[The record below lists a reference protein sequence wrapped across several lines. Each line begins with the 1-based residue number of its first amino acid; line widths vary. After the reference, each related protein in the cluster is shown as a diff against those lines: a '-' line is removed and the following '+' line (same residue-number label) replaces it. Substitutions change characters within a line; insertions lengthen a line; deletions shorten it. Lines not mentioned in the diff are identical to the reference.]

1 MRLKFHVGL
10 AVALV
15 LVMLAGCSFWAQK
28 PGHSSDAL
36 TVQLNLPGI
45 PGARGAGTDTIV
57 SKVFVKGF
65 NVTTRQVYT
74 PTGLNVSLTE
84 PKAVE
89 LQKVGNVWKGSIQFS
104 DYSGGSIMLVAYA
117 VDSDGRHL
125 YSGLGLA
132 ASGSGQVLIATQ
144 PGWQQSMVG
153 SASNN
158 WGPSGGYIAYFN
170 QETSTYYE
178 LAPSQGANAT
188 WDQAM
193 AGADAYVQGGATD
206 WSLPDQLLI
215 LRIFQNLNLMGTPS
229 DFGFMQDSG
238 YWTSTEAGGDPSRAV
253 YLLNG
258 GLGNTIKTVAINY
271 IPVRSIPSGSTVQ
284 EVAIGGFHTLV
295 LKTDGTL
302 YGTGGNNTGQLGL
315 GNNDNKN
322 TLQFVMSGVKAVAAG
337 ALHSLVLKE
346 DGTVWAMGDNSAGQ
360 LGLGDTTT
368 RTSPTQIPGLVNI
381 VAIAAGQK
389 QSFFL
394 DNAGNLYAAG
404 NNENYELGL
413 DNTIQIIFTTPTF
426 VTSNVAAVSAGE
438 RHTMILKVDGTLY
451 GTGLN
456 NYSQLGLGFSSS
468 PQRMAQVTTISS
480 IGSVVCGGYHTLVIK
495 QDKTVW
501 AVGCNDV
508 GQLGLGF
515 NTPDPDSVITWTQ
528 ITSPPAIPGN
538 VQKVAAGR
546 KHTLILLDNGALYGT
561 GDNARGQLGVN
572 TAPQPYQLAPIQI
585 TTEVHALGIGGF
597 STIVP
602 EDQMGGRHSVI
613 IKNDHSLWAMG
624 YNYWGQLGDGTNVDR
639 NPPVLIT
646 GF

>member
-1 MRLKFHVGL
+1 M
-10 AVALV
+10 AV
-15 LVMLAGCSFWAQK
+15 LVMLEGCSFWAQK

-36 TVQLNLPGI
+36 TVQLNLPGM

-57 SKVFVKGF
+57 NKVFVKGF

-74 PTGLNVSLTE
+74 PTGLNVSTTE
-84 PKAVE
+84 PMAVE
-89 LQKVGNVWKGSIQFS
+89 LQKEGNVWTGSIRFS

-117 VDSDGRHL
+117 VDSTGRHL

-153 SASNN
+153 NPSSN
-158 WGPSGGYIAYFN
+158 WGPSGGYIAYFK

-178 LAPSQGANAT
+178 LAPWQGENAT

-193 AGADAYVQGGATD
+193 AGANAYVQGGAED
-206 WSLPDQLLI
+206 WYLPDSGLSQM
-215 LRIFQNLNLMGTPS
+215 IFQSLDLMGTPS
-229 DFGFMQDSG
+229 DFGFTPGST
-238 YWTSTEAGGDPSRAV
+238 YWTATEWPGDPPRAV
-253 YLLNG
+253 FMYGSNG
-258 GLGNTIKTVAINY
+258 GVVNTEKTVEMNY

-284 EVAIGGFHTLV
+284 QVAIGGFHTLV

-302 YGTGGNNTGQLGL
+302 YATGGNNAGQLGL
-315 GNNDNKN
+315 GNYDNKS

-346 DGTVWAMGDNSAGQ
+346 DGTVWAMGYNYWGQ

-368 RTSPTQIPGLVNI
+368 RTSPTQIPGLANI
-381 VAIAAGQK
+381 VAIAAGQE

-404 NNENYELGL
+404 YDEHYELGL
-413 DNTIQIIFTTPTF
+413 DNNIQINFTTPTF
-426 VTSNVAAVSAGE
+426 VTDNVAAVSAGE
-438 RHTMILKVDGTLY
+438 LHTMILKTDGKLY

-456 NYSQLGLGFSSS
+456 NYAQLGLGSSSS
-468 PQRMAQVTTISS
+468 PQRMAEVTTISS
-480 IGSVVCGGYHTLVIK
+480 IDSVVCGGYHTLVIK

-501 AVGCNDV
+501 AVGCNDL

-515 NTPDPDSVITWTQ
+515 NTPDPNSVTEWTQ
-528 ITSPPAIPGN
+528 ITSPSAIPN
-538 VQKVAAGR
+538 HVQNVAAGR
-546 KHTLILLDNGALYGT
+546 KHTLILLDDGSLYGT
-561 GDNARGQLGVN
+561 GDNSRGQLGVN
-572 TAPQPYQLAPIQI
+572 TAPQPYQVAPILI
-585 TTEVHALGIGGF
+585 TTDVHALGIGGF

-602 EDQMGGRHSVI
+602 ADQMGGRHSVI
-613 IKNDHSLWAMG
+613 IKNDRSLWAMG
-624 YNYWGQLGDGTNVDR
+624 YNSWGQLGDGTTEDR